1 MSTPNSLV
9 TEIRRIADLKPYA
22 NSPRVHSRDQRR
34 KAKDILRR
42 FGQVTP
48 IIIDPEGT
56 IIDGHLV
63 AETLAALGHD
73 EVAVVVLRNR
83 NPGELRALRLAL
95 NRLAED
101 ATWDKPKLRAEFEAL
116 IEISFDL
123 SLTGFDQVEIDMSVS
138 IDEPNSGIVEDAPLA
153 PDLDAPVVSRPG
165 DLWRLRD
172 PAGKAEH
179 RVICGDA
186 RDPEVHAALM
196 AADSARMMFTDPPYN
211 VKIDGH
217 VSGLGR
223 TAHREFAMA
232 SGEMTSSDFTA
243 FLAAFL
249 TASLPG
255 LAEGAVLFVCMDW
268 RHLPELFAAVDAA
281 RLTLLNLCVWAKT
294 NAGMGSFY
302 RSQHEMILVVKKGTA
317 PHVNTFELG
326 KKGRSRSNLWTYR
339 GMNVLGAERDELLK
353 LHPTVKPVA
362 LVADAI
368 KDVSHRGDIVLD
380 PFLGS
385 GTTLIAAH
393 ETGRRCFGIE
403 YDPAYVDLIV
413 RRWLDHTGGTAVL
426 AGTGESFA
434 AREATVV
441 AAAEPDARPAD
452 DQQEG

>member
-22 NSPRVHSRDQRR
+22 NSPRVHSRDQRQ
-34 KAKDILRR
+34 KATSILRR

-48 IIIDPEGT
+48 IIIDPDGT

-73 EVAVVVLRNR
+73 EVVVVVQRNR

-116 IEISFDL
+116 LEISFDL

-153 PDLDAPVVSRPG
+153 SDLDGPVVSRLG
-165 DLWRLRD
+165 DRWRLRD
-172 PAGKAEH
+172 PAGKTEH
-179 RVICGDA
+179 LVICGDA
-186 RDPEVHAALM
+186 RDPQVHAALM
-196 AADSARMMFTDPPYN
+196 VADSARMMFTDPTYN

-217 VSGLGR
+217 VSGHGR
-223 TAHREFAMA
+223 GAYPEFEMA

-243 FLAAFL
+243 FLTALL
-249 TASLPG
+249 TTSLPG

-268 RHLPELFAAVDAA
+268 RHLPELFAAVEAA
-281 RLTLLNLCVWAKT
+281 RLTLLNLCVWDKT

-302 RSQHEMILVVKKGTA
+302 RSQHEMILAVKKGTA
-317 PHVNTFELG
+317 PHVTTFELG
-326 KKGRSRSNLWTYR
+326 KKGRSRSNVWTYR
-339 GMNVLGAERDELLK
+339 GMNVLGAERDDLLK
-353 LHPTVKPVA
+353 VRPTVKPVT

-380 PFLGS
+380 PVLGS

-393 ETGRRCFGIE
+393 EAGRRCFGIE
-403 YDPAYVDLIV
+403 YDPANVDFIV
-413 RRWLDHTGGTAVL
+413 RRWLHHTGGSAVL
-426 AGTGESFA
+426 TGTEETFG
-434 AREATVV
+434 AREAKVL
-441 AAAEPDARPAD
+441 AASRASDSHPRED
-452 DQQEG
+452 

>member
-1 MSTPNSLV
+1 MSVPNSLV
-9 TEIRRIADLKPYA
+9 IEIRGIADLKPYA

-48 IIIDPEGT
+48 IIIDPDGI

-73 EVAVVVLRNR
+73 EVAVVVLPNR
-83 NPGELRALRLAL
+83 DPGELRALRLAL
-95 NRLAED
+95 NRLAEN
-101 ATWDKPKLRAEFEAL
+101 ATWDKPKLRAEFDAL
-116 IEISFDL
+116 LEISVDL

-138 IDEPNSGIVEDAPLA
+138 IDEPNSGVVEDAPLA
-153 PDLDAPVVSRPG
+153 PDRDAPVVSRRG
-165 DLWRLRD
+165 DLWWLRD
-172 PAGKAEH
+172 PAGKTEH

-196 AADSARMMFTDPPYN
+196 GADSARMMFTDPPYN
-211 VKIDGH
+211 VQIDGH

-223 TAHREFAMA
+223 TAHREFAMV
-232 SGEMTSSDFTA
+232 SGEMTSSDFTSFLVA
-243 FLAAFL
+243 FLAA
-249 TASLPG
+249 SSPG

-268 RHLPELFAAVDAA
+268 RHLPELFVSAEAT
-281 RLTLLNLCVWAKT
+281 RLTSLNLCVWAKT

-302 RSQHEMILVVKKGTA
+302 RSQHEMILALKKGTA
-317 PHVNTFELG
+317 PHVNTFEPG

-339 GMNVLGAERDELLK
+339 GMNVLGAERDALLK
-353 LHPTVKPVA
+353 LHPTVKPVS

-368 KDVSHRGDIVLD
+368 KDVSHRRDIVLD

-403 YDPAYVDLIV
+403 FDPAYVDLIV

-426 AGTGESFA
+426 AETGESFG
-434 AREATVV
+434 AREAGAL
-441 AAAEPDARPAD
+441 AAARAD
-452 DQQEG
+452 DQHRRED

>member
-73 EVAVVVLRNR
+73 EVAVVVQRNR

-116 IEISFDL
+116 LEISFDL
-123 SLTGFDQVEIDMSVS
+123 SLTGFDQVEIDVSMS
-138 IDEPNSGIVEDAPLA
+138 IDDQNSGIVEDARLA

-165 DLWRLRD
+165 DRWRLWD
-172 PAGKAEH
+172 PAGKTEH

-186 RDPEVHAALM
+186 TDPEVHATLM
-196 AADSARMMFTDPPYN
+196 GTDSARMMFTDPRYDAK
-211 VKIDGH
+211 VDGH

-223 TAHREFAMA
+223 NAHREFAMA

-243 FLAAFL
+243 FLS
-249 TASLPG
+249 TSLPG

-268 RHLPELFAAVDAA
+268 RHLPELFAAVEAA

-302 RSQHEMILVVKKGTA
+302 RSQHEMILAAKKGTA
-317 PHVNTFELG
+317 PHVNTFDLG

-339 GMNVLGAERDELLK
+339 DMNVLGEERDELLK
-353 LHPTVKPVA
+353 VRPTVKPVT

-380 PFLGS
+380 PFLGT
-385 GTTLIAAH
+385 GTTVIAAH

-403 YDPAYVDLIV
+403 CDPAYVDLIV

-426 AGTGESFA
+426 TGTDESFG
-434 AREATVV
+434 AREAKVL
-441 AAAEPDARPAD
+441 AASLASDLHPRED
-452 DQQEG
+452 